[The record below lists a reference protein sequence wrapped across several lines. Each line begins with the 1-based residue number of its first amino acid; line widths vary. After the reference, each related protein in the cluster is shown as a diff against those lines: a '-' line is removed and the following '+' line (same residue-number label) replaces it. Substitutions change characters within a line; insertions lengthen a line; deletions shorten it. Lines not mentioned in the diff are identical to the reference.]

1 MSAQAVAVEPTIEA
15 TDVGGP
21 AAGRRRIPI
30 TLVVGAVGLA
40 LIGLLAIIGP
50 VIWAS
55 QANRLGTVLRSGPTA
70 QHPLGTDALGR
81 DMLARTLTAARLS
94 IWMAFLA
101 TLLAVGAG
109 ILLGSVIV
117 VAGPR
122 VRGVGERLIDLLVA
136 YPPIIVALA
145 VTAIFRPSETS
156 VVMAIGLAFIPQFAR
171 LTNTLA
177 SSVRER
183 DFVWVAQLVGL
194 RRTRVLA
201 RHILPNLVGP
211 LLVLASV
218 GFATAIITLS
228 GLSFLG
234 LGVQQPQY
242 DWGALLASGLRDLNV
257 NPIEVVGPA
266 LGILVTGLAAGLVG
280 DGLNQYLDPRLRLS
294 GRRRRRSAPTTPT
307 TRTLTSDTQPAP
319 TFQGSD
325 ALVSLQGLRVWTPD
339 TPEAPIVR
347 GVSLEVHR
355 GEIVG
360 LVGESGSGK
369 TMTAMSIARLLP
381 VGLHWDATKLTVN
394 GRDVNSQGRP
404 PRHLATEL
412 GVVFQDPSSSF
423 NPARH
428 IGAQIT
434 EVARVHRVMSKKEA
448 HARAIERLRESHVS
462 SPELRM
468 RQYPHEL
475 SGGMRQRAM
484 IAMAL
489 MTSPAVLIA
498 DEPTTALDVTVQADV
513 LRLLHNLN
521 KAHGMA
527 VLLISHDI
535 AVVSALCDRICVMYA
550 GRVVEEL
557 SADDLR
563 ARRVCHPY
571 TRALLNASPQLEIHE
586 DGAGLTPL
594 EGRPP
599 RPGVPIQGCS
609 FASRCPLATDRC
621 RREDPQ
627 LRDLGEGRR
636 AACLVTTGPLEE
648 VARA

>member
-1 MSAQAVAVEPTIEA
+1 MSEQARAVEPIEQIDEA
-15 TDVGGP
+15 ESTG
-21 AAGRRRIPI
+21 GRRRLPAI
-30 TLVVGAVGLA
+30 LVIGIVVLA
-40 LIGLLAIIGP
+40 LMILLAIIGP
-50 VIWAS
+50 VIWGS
-55 QANRLGTVLRSGPTA
+55 QANSLGTVFRSGPTGA
-70 QHPLGTDALGR
+70 HPLGTDALGR
-81 DMLARTLTAARLS
+81 DLLARTLTAARLT

-101 TLLAVGAG
+101 TLIAVGAG
-109 ILLGSVIV
+109 ILLGAAIV

-122 VRGVGERLIDLLVA
+122 SRAVGERLIDLLVA

-145 VTAIFRPSETS
+145 VTAIFQPSETS
-156 VVMAIGLAFIPQFAR
+156 VVVAIGLAFTPQFAR

-183 DFVWVAQLVGL
+183 DFVWVAQLLGL
-194 RRTRVLA
+194 RRSRVLG
-201 RHILPNLVGP
+201 RHILPNLAGP

-234 LGVQQPQY
+234 LGVQQPKY
-242 DWGALLASGLRDLNV
+242 DWGALLASGLQDLNT

-280 DGLNQYLDPRLRLS
+280 DGLNHYLDPRLRLAS
-294 GRRRRRSAPTTPT
+294 RRRRRRTPSVNQSSAP
-307 TRTLTSDTQPAP
+307 LAAKVPAA
-319 TFQGSD
+319 TD
-325 ALVSLQGLRVWTPD
+325 RDLVVSLSDLRVWAPDTPD
-339 TPEAPIVR
+339 TPIVR
-347 GVSLEVHR
+347 GLSLQVRR

-369 TMTAMSIARLLP
+369 TMTAMSVARLLP
-381 VGLHWDATKLTVN
+381 VGLQWDATTLVVN
-394 GRDVNSQGRP
+394 GRDINTQGRP
-404 PRHLATEL
+404 PRHLATEV
-412 GVVFQDPSSSF
+412 GIVFQDPSSSF

-428 IGAQIT
+428 IGPQIT
-434 EVARVHRVMSKKEA
+434 EVARVHRVMSKREA

-489 MTSPAVLIA
+489 MTSPALLIA

-521 KAHGMA
+521 RTQGMA

-535 AVVSALCDRICVMYA
+535 AVVSSLCDRVCVTYA

-557 SADDLR
+557 SAADLR
-563 ARRVCHPY
+563 AQRVCHPY
-571 TRALLNASPQLEIHE
+571 TQALLAASPQLEVME
-586 DGAGLTPL
+586 EGAGLTPL

-599 RPGVPIQGCS
+599 RAGIPISGCS
-609 FASRCPLATDRC
+609 FASRCRLVTDRC
-621 RREDPQ
+621 RHEDPQ
-627 LRDLGEGRR
+627 LRDLGDGRR
-636 AACLVTTGPLEE
+636 AACLISTGPLEE